1 MGDYQAINSL
11 IEKGA
16 YKEASHS
23 LDVQL
28 RDVRN
33 DDYLWYLR
41 GLVSLRLKNYEFAHE
56 CFLRAIA
63 INPKHIYHKMN
74 GLAHLEQFEL
84 DGANESLLKAQ
95 DGADAGAYVFL
106 AISYILSDTPG
117 SGVLLKK
124 AYSIN
129 RPKTVQIL
137 SYFYNTFFKD
147 NPFVNEKSKE
157 QIEKKLG
164 IGN

>member
-11 IEKGA
+11 MEKGA
-16 YKEASHS
+16 YKEAAHS

-28 RDVRN
+28 RNLRN

-63 INPKHIYHKMN
+63 IDPKPVYHKMN

-84 DGANESLLKAQ
+84 DEASEFLLKAQ
-95 DGADAGAYVFL
+95 DGSDVGAYVFL

-117 SGVLLKK
+117 SGDLIKK

-129 RPKTVQIL
+129 KPKTVQIL
-137 SYFYNTFFKD
+137 STFYHTFFKN
-147 NPFVNEKSKE
+147 NPFVNDASKE
-157 QIEKKLG
+157 AIERKLG
-164 IGN
+164 VRK